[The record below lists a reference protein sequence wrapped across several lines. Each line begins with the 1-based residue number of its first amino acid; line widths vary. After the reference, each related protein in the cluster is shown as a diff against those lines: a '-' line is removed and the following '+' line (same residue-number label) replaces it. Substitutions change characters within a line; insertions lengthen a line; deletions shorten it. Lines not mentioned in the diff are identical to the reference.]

1 MDSPRRP
8 QKSILKKRSS
18 SDAQSSSGTE
28 ASGRVMRR
36 KSQRWDEM
44 NILMTHHPAG
54 KDYGSMK
61 IDEPQT
67 PFCRQLDE
75 AASSTSGS
83 QGRFSP
89 KLLAKRLMALVD
101 PPRIPQEQTEE
112 DSEEEGGA
120 LSHNPEQQ
128 SFEHQRKK
136 HYDEGQHI
144 TREASEEAE
153 QEEEEGRGGAGRDEG
168 SDPPSQKV
176 AAWRSS
182 IECIHRKLGKKLQ
195 TEEGE
200 DDHAEFD

>member
-28 ASGRVMRR
+28 ASGRVTRR

-67 PFCRQLDE
+67 PFCRGNDGELDE

-101 PPRIPQEQTEE
+101 PPRILQEQTEE

-120 LSHNPEQQ
+120 LSHNP
-128 SFEHQRKK
+128 
-136 HYDEGQHI
+136 
-144 TREASEEAE
+144 
-153 QEEEEGRGGAGRDEG
+153 G

-182 IECIHRKLGKKLQ
+182 IECIHRKLGKKPQ